1 MKRAVSRLVVSV
13 AIGIG
18 LVDFVLLVLV
28 VVRRPY
34 TEIDWIAYMEQV
46 KQAFENN
53 ERDYARI
60 HGRTGPL
67 VYPAGFLW
75 IYYLL
80 YRWTNGGTLR
90 TRAQVAF
97 AALHALGVALTCAVY
112 QIATLDLDMERDR
125 PSVAKPQRSAR
136 FLAPTSIGLIAALL
150 VALSSRRVA
159 SIFVLRLF
167 NDGVESVLMQAS
179 VLFFVIARSRSHSG
193 QHIRHQWLMDV
204 IACLLYSMAVSVKM
218 NALLYAPAV
227 LVLLWEAHGFLQT
240 LIYLV
245 GVCGSWQLVIGWR
258 FLRQH
263 PWSYLRKAFEFGRV
277 FDQRWS
283 VNFAC
288 LPEHVFVHP
297 CWAALLLTLHVLALA
312 LFGVRAGVPLWLRC
326 RPSENAE
333 SRVNAFRTALLLWSS
348 NLIGMAFA
356 RSLHYQFL
364 AWVWWSSPFIALAD
378 WMMAVELFRPRVDLM
393 TIGWRL
399 VPVLLIELVFNRYPP
414 KCWAS
419 VVLHIAH
426 ACLLVRVWATVA
438 RWRRRD
444 EQTPQRRPVY
454 VQPRPGMDDERQSM
468 YVPERAAAERRQ
480 RLGVAA
486 TK

>member
-1 MKRAVSRLVVSV
+1 
-13 AIGIG
+13 
-18 LVDFVLLVLV
+18 
-28 VVRRPY
+28 
-34 TEIDWIAYMEQV
+34 
-46 KQAFENN
+46 
-53 ERDYARI
+53 
-60 HGRTGPL
+60 
-67 VYPAGFLW
+67 
-75 IYYLL
+75 
-80 YRWTNGGTLR
+80 
-90 TRAQVAF
+90 
-97 AALHALGVALTCAVY
+97 
-112 QIATLDLDMERDR
+112 
-125 PSVAKPQRSAR
+125 
-136 FLAPTSIGLIAALL
+136 
-150 VALSSRRVA
+150 VA

-364 AWVWWSSPFIALAD
+364 EWVWWSSPFLALAD

-393 TIGWRL
+393 AIGWRL
-399 VPVLLIELVFNRYPP
+399 VPVLLIELVFNQYPP

-444 EQTPQRRPVY
+444 EQTLQRRPVC